1 MNLRDIN
8 SDYAKL
14 SDIETSGPNETQK
27 KKLSTISQGKIKAL
41 VKCTTH

>member
-27 KKLSTISQGKIKAL
+27 KKVVDNFTGKN
-41 VKCTTH
+41 